1 MAKEILKNSK
11 IIEKNNYKKCQS
23 KKKVERLQMV
33 RLALTNLCLLHEAQY
48 LIFGSLIGSYR

>member
-23 KKKVERLQMV
+23 KKKSGKTSNGETGFNKFVF
-33 RLALTNLCLLHEAQY
+33 T
-48 LIFGSLIGSYR
+48 S